1 MGTIPTIATLAS
13 GAVVTSA
20 YLNSLK
26 AANDFWAA
34 TPRCYAY
41 ASAVATTFISGT
53 PNVVTLDAEI
63 YDIVQSG
70 DTPMH
75 DNATNN
81 TRIVCRTA
89 GKYEITG
96 QVQIGSNAT
105 GVRTAQIRLNSA
117 GNAGSGTLLAI
128 NQQGAVSGGATSVG
142 IIPVEAVL
150 SAGDYIEMFGTQTSG
165 VNLTTVV
172 GAGLTFMRMKL
183 TGA

>member
-1 MGTIPTIATLAS
+1 M
-13 GAVVTSA
+13 
-20 YLNSLK
+20 
-26 AANDFWAA
+26 
-34 TPRCYAY
+34 
-41 ASAVATTFISGT
+41 
-53 PNVVTLDAEI
+53 
-63 YDIVQSG
+63 QSG

-81 TRIVCRTA
+81 TRIVCRTG